1 MDGDP
6 PIFTQR
12 LIDMMLNGDPSD
24 GWGNTNWYEKTFGTG
39 YNQSHNLNVTGGN
52 ERIKYFTSIG
62 YFDQE
67 GNVKNFS
74 FDRINI
80 RSNIEAKIVCSA
92 AIVPDFRAIPPIGT
106 ISRSRLCVR
115 ILTCPKIITGCLF
128 RPILR
133 ALP

>member
-1 MDGDP
+1 MPIGYNKAREMDGDT

-12 LIDMMLNGDPSD
+12 QIDMMLNGDPSD

-74 FDRINI
+74 
-80 RSNIEAKIVCSA
+80 
-92 AIVPDFRAIPPIGT
+92 
-106 ISRSRLCVR
+106 VR
-115 ILTCPKIITGCLF
+115 PY
-128 RPILR
+128 
-133 ALP
+133 